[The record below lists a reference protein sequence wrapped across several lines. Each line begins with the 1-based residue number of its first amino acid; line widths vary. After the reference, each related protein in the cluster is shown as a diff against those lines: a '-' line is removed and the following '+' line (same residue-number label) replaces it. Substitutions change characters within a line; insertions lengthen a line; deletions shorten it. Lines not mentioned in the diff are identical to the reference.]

1 LREYMFSEPV
11 VGERFFGRE
20 EILELL
26 NKRVSALKEGYRQ
39 NVALTGPSLSGKSS
53 IILHFLRTVKEEG
66 FVPIYVEVVKEDF
79 RSFANKFIATILYNS
94 LQRLGE
100 ESDVD
105 MEMLLDRAVKI
116 LPKTAH
122 AIKQVGSSMDRG
134 EFDEAYLGLLGLTS
148 VLKGEAGF
156 SCVVILDE
164 FDNLEAL
171 GIKNPFLGFGK
182 VIMVQKDTMYIVSS
196 SRNEAIK
203 KIISEKLSLLFGNF
217 EVVKVR
223 NFDLATSRQFL
234 DIRFSGFEM
243 ADSLEKFFIAFTDGN
258 PFYLDKL
265 SARAK
270 ELAAERLSGHVDR
283 GLAAD
288 AILELVYNANG
299 LIHQY
304 LLNYL
309 LSLLDT
315 RSRDSHMSILISIAN
330 GRNKQPDIARALKT
344 KQGEVSKGLLRLSEL
359 GLVSKNGVFYE
370 IDDVMLTF
378 WLKHVY
384 QRRRQLLVDGAFDKM
399 KLFAREIGD
408 YISAFEDECAKT
420 ASARLAELFDAFS
433 NELVSIESKNI
444 RLPHFTKV
452 EIKNA
457 SDAKPFVAASFRGNF
472 WIAQAF
478 EYYVNENDVI
488 NYIKNTKGLV
498 EKISNKIIAPL
509 SGIDENAKL
518 LAKELKI
525 SIWDISTVN
534 RLSSFYGKKKMV
546 VI

>member
-1 LREYMFSEPV
+1 MFSEPV
-11 VGERFFGRE
+11 VGEKFFGRE
-20 EILELL
+20 DVLELL

-39 NVALTGPSLSGKSS
+39 NVALTGPSLAGKSS
-53 IILHFLRTVKEEG
+53 IILHFLRTVREEG
-66 FVPIYVEVVKEDF
+66 FIPIYVEVVKEDF
-79 RSFANKFIATILYNS
+79 RSFADKFIATLLYNS
-94 LQRLGE
+94 LHRLGE

-105 MEMLLDRAVKI
+105 MEMLIDKAAKT

-122 AIKQVGSSMDRG
+122 AIKQVNASMDRG
-134 EFDEAYLGLLGLTS
+134 EFDEAYLGLLALTS
-148 VLKGEAGF
+148 VLKGEAGY

-217 EVVKVR
+217 EVVKVQ

-234 DIRFSGFEM
+234 DIRFAGFEIN
-243 ADSLEKFFIAFTDGN
+243 DSLKKFFIAFTDGN
-258 PFYLDKL
+258 PFYLDRL

-270 ELAAERLSGHVDR
+270 ELSAEKLSGSLDGNSV
-283 GLAAD
+283 AD
-288 AILELVYNANG
+288 AILELVYSANG

-304 LLNYL
+304 LFNYL

-315 RSRDSHMSILISIAN
+315 KTRDSYMSILISIAD
-330 GRNKQPDIARALKT
+330 GRNKRTDIARAIKS
-344 KQGEVSKGLLRLSEL
+344 KQVEVAKGLLRLSEL

-370 IDDVMLTF
+370 IDDVMLAF

-384 QRRRQLLVDGAFDKM
+384 QRRRQLLVDGTFDRM
-399 KLFAREIGD
+399 KLFSREIRS
-408 YISAFEDECAKT
+408 YISAFEEESCEKT
-420 ASARLAELFDAFS
+420 SSARLADLFNAFS

-452 EIKNA
+452 EVKNTQD
-457 SDAKPFVAASFRGNF
+457 SKEILAASRRGNS
-472 WIAQAF
+472 WIVQAF
-478 EYYVNENDVI
+478 ESYATESDVI
-488 NYIKNTKGLV
+488 NYIKNTKGVV
-498 EKISNKIIAPL
+498 EKISNKIIVPL
-509 SGIDENAKL
+509 RGID
-518 LAKELKI
+518 
-525 SIWDISTVN
+525 
-534 RLSSFYGKKKMV
+534 
-546 VI
+546 

>member
-1 LREYMFSEPV
+1 MFSEPV
-11 VGERFFGRE
+11 VGEKFFGRE
-20 EILELL
+20 EVLELL

-39 NVALTGPSLSGKSS
+39 NVALTGPSLAGKSS

-66 FVPIYVEVVKEDF
+66 FIPIYVEVVKEDF
-79 RSFANKFIATILYNS
+79 RSFADKFIATLLYNA
-94 LQRLGE
+94 LHRLGE

-105 MEMLLDRAVKI
+105 MEMLIDKAGKA
-116 LPKTAH
+116 LPRTAH
-122 AIKQVGSSMDRG
+122 AIKQVNTSMDRG
-134 EFDEAYLGLLGLTS
+134 EFDEAYIGLLALTS
-148 VLKGEAGF
+148 VLKNEAGY

-223 NFDLATSRQFL
+223 NFDLVTSRQFL
-234 DIRFSGFEM
+234 DIRFAGFEIN
-243 ADSLEKFFIAFTDGN
+243 DSLKKFFIAFTDGN
-258 PFYLDKL
+258 PFYLDRL
-265 SARAK
+265 SARAR
-270 ELAAERLSGHVDR
+270 EFSAEKLSGVIEPDSV
-283 GLAAD
+283 AD
-288 AILELVYNANG
+288 AMLELVYNANG

-304 LLNYL
+304 LFNYL

-315 RSRDSHMSILISIAN
+315 KTRDSHMSILISIAD
-330 GRNKQPDIARALKT
+330 GRNKRTDIARAIKT
-344 KQGEVSKGLLRLSEL
+344 KQAEVAKGLLRLSEL

-370 IDDVMLTF
+370 IDDVMLAF

-384 QRRRQLLVDGAFDKM
+384 ERRRQLLVDGTFDRLA
-399 KLFAREIGD
+399 LFSREIRS
-408 YISAFEDECAKT
+408 YISAFEEESREKT
-420 ASARLAELFDAFS
+420 PSARLAELFNAFS

-452 EIKNA
+452 EVKNTA
-457 SDAKPFVAASFRGNF
+457 DSKEILAASFRGNF
-472 WIAQAF
+472 WIVQAF
-478 EYYVNENDVI
+478 ESYAAESDVI
-488 NYIKNTKGLV
+488 GYIKNTKGIV
-498 EKISNKIIAPL
+498 EKISNKIIVPL
-509 SGIDENAKL
+509 RGIDENAKL

-525 SIWDISTVN
+525 SIWDASTVN
-534 RLSSFYGKKKMV
+534 RLFGYYNKKRM
-546 VI
+546 ITL

>member
-1 LREYMFSEPV
+1 MFSEPV
-11 VGERFFGRE
+11 VGEKFFGRE
-20 EILELL
+20 EVLELL

-39 NVALTGPSLSGKSS
+39 NVALTGPSLAGKSS
-53 IILHFLRTVKEEG
+53 IILHFLRTVKGEG
-66 FVPIYVEVVKEDF
+66 FIPIYVEVVKEDF
-79 RSFANKFIATILYNS
+79 RSFADKFIATLLYNS
-94 LQRLGE
+94 LQMLGE
-100 ESDVD
+100 ESDAD
-105 MEMLLDRAVKI
+105 MEMLVDRAAKT

-122 AIKQVGSSMDRG
+122 AIKQINTSMDRG
-134 EFDEAYLGLLGLTS
+134 EFDEAYIGLLALTS
-148 VLKGEAGF
+148 VLKGETGY

-217 EVVKVR
+217 EVVKVQ

-234 DIRFSGFEM
+234 DIRFAGFEIN
-243 ADSLEKFFIAFTDGN
+243 DSLKKFFIAFTDGN
-258 PFYLDKL
+258 PFYLDRL

-270 ELAAERLSGHVDR
+270 ELSAEKLSGVLQRDSV
-283 GLAAD
+283 AD

-304 LLNYL
+304 LFNYL

-315 RSRDSHMSILISIAN
+315 RSRDGLMSILISIAG
-330 GRNKQPDIARALKT
+330 GRNKRTDIARTIKS
-344 KQGEVSKGLLRLSEL
+344 KQAEVAKGLLRLSEL

-370 IDDVMLTF
+370 IDDVMLAF

-384 QRRRQLLVDGAFDKM
+384 QRRRQLLVDGTFDRLT
-399 KLFAREIGD
+399 LFSREITA
-408 YISAFEDECAKT
+408 YIAAFEEVCEKT
-420 ASARLAELFDAFS
+420 PSARLAELFNAFS

-452 EIKNA
+452 EVKNTA
-457 SDAKPFVAASFRGNF
+457 DSKEVLAASFRGNF
-472 WIAQAF
+472 WITQAF
-478 EYYVNENDVI
+478 ESYATESDVI
-488 NYIKNTKGLV
+488 NYIKNTKVIV
-498 EKISNKIIAPL
+498 EKISNKIIVPL
-509 SGIDENAKL
+509 RGIDENAKL

-525 SIWDISTVN
+525 SIWDVSTVN
-534 RLSSFYGKKKMV
+534 RLFGYYNKKRMV
-546 VI
+546 AL

>member
-1 LREYMFSEPV
+1 MFSEPV

-20 EILELL
+20 EVLELL
-26 NKRVSALKEGYRQ
+26 NRRVSALKDGYRQ
-39 NVALTGPSLSGKSS
+39 NVALTGPSLAGKSS

-66 FVPIYVEVVKEDF
+66 FIPIYVEVVKEDF
-79 RSFANKFIATILYNS
+79 ESFANKFIATLLYNS

-105 MEMLLDRAVKI
+105 METLLDKAIKA
-116 LPKTAH
+116 LPNTAH
-122 AIKQVGSSMDRG
+122 AIKQVNASMDRG
-134 EFDEAYLGLLGLTS
+134 DHDEAYLGLLGLTS
-148 VLKGEAGF
+148 VLKGETGF

-196 SRNEAIK
+196 SRNDAIK
-203 KIISEKLSLLFGNF
+203 KIISEKLALLFGNF
-217 EVVKVR
+217 EVVNIR

-234 DIRFSGFEM
+234 DIRFSGFEI
-243 ADSLEKFFIAFTDGN
+243 ADSLKKFFIAFTDGN
-258 PFYLDKL
+258 PFYLDRL

-270 ELAAERLSGHVDR
+270 ELSTERLSGHLDKNSV
-283 GLAAD
+283 AD
-288 AILELVYNANG
+288 VILELVYNANG

-315 RSRDSHMSILISIAN
+315 RSRDSCMSILVSIAN
-330 GRNKQPDIARALKT
+330 GRNKRPDIARGLKA
-344 KQGEVSKGLLRLSEL
+344 KQAEVSKGLLGLSEL
-359 GLVSKNGVFYE
+359 GLVSKNGVFYKIE
-370 IDDVMLTF
+370 DAMLTF

-384 QRRRQLLVDGAFDKM
+384 QRRRQLLVDGTFDKTE
-399 KLFAREIGD
+399 LFGREIMS
-408 YISAFEDECAKT
+408 YISAFEEDCEKSS
-420 ASARLAELFDAFS
+420 SARLAELFNAFS

-452 EIKNA
+452 EIKSA
-457 SDAKPFVAASFRGNF
+457 ADSREIIAASFRGNF

-478 EYYVNENDVI
+478 ECYLKENDVI
-488 NYIKNTKGLV
+488 SYIKNTKVIV
-498 EKISNKIIAPL
+498 EKISNKIIVPL
-509 SGIDENAKL
+509 RGIDENAKL

-525 SIWDISTVN
+525 SIWDVSTVN
-534 RLSSFYGKKKMV
+534 GLLGYYNKKNMV
-546 VI
+546 VL